1 MSRALAKQIRSTRMK
16 QGSRSPLAG
25 WQASI
30 AAAVRWGDPA
40 ATRLIAGKA
49 RESIVKG
56 MAGRWLRDAEQLL
69 AVVSEGRRWRM
80 VTFESLKLKS
90 DHYRA
95 LACIGTVRDCVDVDA
110 PAATNVIAWNLA
122 SLAQEFGRTERAD
135 DLPLFMVWAELTI
148 AQTALHEAAHFLA
161 PIVGLPTWTK
171 ANFALAVS
179 MPSKPRAPGT
189 AQVNHGPRWAQA
201 YSLLVERALSG
212 RGRSALRENHLLD
225 APGFR
230 RLFRTIVHDDMA
242 SHAGRPGEAIVDAA
256 TACIAGRGPWH
267 MPIQEML
274 SAELPVALSDLFSEA
289 GERSSAAA

>member
-1 MSRALAKQIRSTRMK
+1 MTRALCRRIRSTRMK

-30 AAAVRWGDPA
+30 AAAEKWGDPA
-40 ATRLIAGKA
+40 GVRLIAGKA
-49 RESIVKG
+49 RQAIVKA

-80 VTFESLKLKS
+80 VTFEALRLKS

-110 PAATNVIAWNLA
+110 PAATNVIAWNLD
-122 SLAQEFGRTERAD
+122 SMAQEFGRTESAN
-135 DLPLFMVWAELTI
+135 DLPLFMVWAEMTI
-148 AQTALHEAAHFLA
+148 AQTALHECAHFLA
-161 PIVGLPTWTK
+161 PIVGLPKWTR

-179 MPSKPRAPGT
+179 MPSTPRKPGT

-201 YSLLVERALSG
+201 YAVLVERALSG
-212 RGRSALRENHLLD
+212 RGRLALREGHLLD

-230 RLFRTIVHDDMA
+230 RLFRDLVNDDLA

-256 TACIAGRGPWH
+256 TACIGCRGPWH
-267 MPIQEML
+267 APIDDL
-274 SAELPVALSDLFSEA
+274 LLAPLPVALVDLFEA